1 MKHHGPALSARRWGR
16 SARAAGAGLR
26 HTWVHEPNFRLQ
38 LGAAALAAALAGW
51 LRAPLVPILL
61 VSALVLALE
70 LVNTAVEALTDLAS
84 PQQHPLA
91 RTAKDAAAGAVL
103 LASGFAVLVGLAVL
117 GPPLWARMGTLGP

>member
-38 LGAAALAAALAGW
+38 LGAAALALALAAW
-51 LRAPLVPILL
+51 LRAPLAPIVL

-70 LVNTAVEALTDLAS
+70 LVNTAVEALTDLVS

-91 RTAKDAAAGAVL
+91 RVAKDAAAGAVL
-103 LASGFAVLVGLAVL
+103 LASAFAVLVGLAVL
-117 GPPLWARMGTLGP
+117 GPPLWARLATLGP